1 MGRKLYVQAWT
12 ARVDGAIE
20 IDEDELRS
28 IPQLKSLK
36 PMIPMF
42 TKIADEYKV
51 VPAHLIADAPALRLT
66 EEQIEVFEPWKD

>member
-12 ARVDGAIE
+12 ARVDGSIE
-20 IDEDELRS
+20 IDESELKE

-36 PMIPMF
+36 PMIPMM
-42 TKIADEYKV
+42 TKIADEYKIV
-51 VPAHLIADAPALRLT
+51 SAHLVPDAPALRMT